1 MKHAFYLFLLSGLL
15 TPSLQAQTTIPIQAR
30 PLIDLLLSVK
40 ENDMEKFRNAFS
52 RKIIQANPPTTW
64 NQNLREGRE
73 VLLSKFGN
81 FRVEDFSFSYQG
93 NQEEGRIVLYYQQQA
108 HLSLA
113 VVREQEG
120 WKLNEH

>member
-1 MKHAFYLFLLSGLL
+1 MKQAFYLFLLLGLQA
-15 TPSLQAQTTIPIQAR
+15 PSLQAQATIPVQAR

-40 ENDMEKFRNAFS
+40 ENNMEKFRNAFS
-52 RKIIQANPPTTW
+52 KKIIQANSPANW

-73 VLLSKFGN
+73 VLISKFGN
-81 FRVEDFSFSYQG
+81 FRVEDFSFAYQG

-113 VVREQEG
+113 VVLEQEG